1 MARNRASLAWLLV
14 LLLLLL
20 GGCSSSDGGPSQ
32 GHALVVPNPNGE
44 TFKIRVGQ
52 EFAYDSIYLRNDGE
66 EPITLKSAELLPDA
80 DLGGR
85 VDTRRIVVAPL
96 NDAPNSRD
104 TTPGGIFASFP
115 PTMQFGGKAPCIV
128 QRIEALDGYVLA
140 PGRDARIIFLMEP
153 TKTGPFDVMRDR
165 ITYTESGD
173 ERFQLLPN
181 ELHGHTTNGPTDL
194 EPTDGE
200 KACADLGNLL

>member
-32 GHALVVPNPNGE
+32 GHALVVP
-44 TFKIRVGQ
+44 
-52 EFAYDSIYLRNDGE
+52 
-66 EPITLKSAELLPDA
+66 
-80 DLGGR
+80 
-85 VDTRRIVVAPL
+85 L
-96 NDAPNSRD
+96 NHAPNSRD

-153 TKTGPFDVMRDR
+153 TKTGPFDVMQDR

-181 ELHGHTTNGPTDL
+181 ELHGHTMNGPTDL